1 MASTIKLEVVTP
13 DKLVLSEDVDYVGVP
28 GTLGQFGVLSN
39 HIPFL
44 SALAIGTLYYKQGN
58 QTKYVFVNGGFA
70 DVASDSL
77 TILAESAEP
86 AEEIDIA
93 RAKKAKERAE
103 ERLRQEKDRI
113 EAARAEAELKRAIHR
128 ISAKE
133 KSGAA

>member
-44 SALAIGTLYYKQGN
+44 SALAVGTLYYKQGN